1 MVNII
6 NKSIFQGIAGRRPT
20 EKPKYYILHNDAGS
34 MSPESYIDWLQSR
47 YDNDESDK
55 GFAHYYINRD
65 TISRVEDTYNGS
77 WSTANY
83 DGNMNSIGYE
93 VCQQFGT
100 TDAEFLANEN
110 MVLRQM
116 AEDMTYYE
124 DTPNYSNIKFHNEFS
139 STSCPARSLALH
151 GGTNNSLRDYVIA
164 KIKHYQSIGSTVQ
177 DMLED
182 TTITE
187 GWKKNSTGWWY
198 QYADGSY
205 PKNKWSKI
213 NDVWYYFDGS
223 GYMYANKWLKHTD
236 GSWYYLAD
244 NGAMVENG
252 WKKINSKWYYFL
264 KGGAMKTGWLKDN
277 DKWYYLDANNGDMKI
292 DHMVKGADGWYYLDK
307 DGVMVTGGTFTV
319 NNNGVVKLH
328 KGENND

>member
-1 MVNII
+1 MVKII
-6 NKSIFQGIAGRRPT
+6 NKSIFQGIAGKRPT
-20 EKPKYYILHNDAGS
+20 ENPKYYILHNDAGS
-34 MSPESYIDWLQSR
+34 MSPESYIGWLQSR

-55 GFAHYYINRD
+55 GFAHYYINRN
-65 TISRVEDTYNGS
+65 TIARVEDTYNGS

-100 TDAEFLANEN
+100 TDAEFLANED

-116 AEDMTYYE
+116 AEDMTYYGA
-124 DTPNYSNIKFHNEFS
+124 TPSYSNIKFHNEFS

-151 GGTNNSLRDYVIA
+151 GGTNDSLREYVIN
-164 KIKHYQSIGSTVQ
+164 KIKHYQSLGSTVQ

-182 TTITE
+182 TTVTE

-205 PKNKWSKI
+205 PKSKWVKI
-213 NDVWYYFDGS
+213 KDVWYYFDNR

-236 GSWYYLAD
+236 GSWYYLAN

-252 WKKINSKWYYFL
+252 WKEINNKRYYFL
-264 KGGAMKTGWLKDN
+264 KGGAMDTGWLKDN
-277 DKWYYLDANNGDMKI
+277 DKWYYLDADNGDMKT
-292 DHMVKGADGWYYLDK
+292 DHMVKGADGWYYLGK
-307 DGVMVTGGTFTV
+307 DGVLVTDGTVTLSPS
-319 NNNGVVKLH
+319 GVIKFQ
-328 KGENND
+328 KGETK

>member
-20 EKPKYYILHNDAGS
+20 ENPKYYIMHNDAGS
-34 MSPESYIDWLQSR
+34 MSPEKYIDWLQSR
-47 YDNDESDK
+47 YDNDEADK

-65 TISRVEDTYNGS
+65 TIARVEDTYNGS

-116 AEDMTYYE
+116 AEDMTYYG
-124 DTPNYSNIKFHNEFS
+124 DTPKYSNIKFHNEFS

-164 KIKHYQSIGSTVQ
+164 KIKHYQSMGSTVQ

-182 TTITE
+182 ATITE

-252 WKKINSKWYYFL
+252 WKKINSKWYYFI
-264 KGGAMKTGWLKDN
+264 KGGAMKTGWLKDD
-277 DKWYYLDANNGDMKI
+277 DKWYYLDADNGDMKT

-307 DGVMVTGGTFTV
+307 DGVMVTDGTFTV

>member
-65 TISRVEDTYNGS
+65 TIARVEDTYNGS

>member
-1 MVNII
+1 MVNVI

-20 EKPKYYILHNDAGS
+20 EKPKYYIMHNDAGS
-34 MSPESYIDWLQSR
+34 MSPESYIGWLQSR
-47 YDNDESDK
+47 YDNDEADK
-55 GFAHYYINRD
+55 GFAHYYINRT
-65 TISRVEDTYNGS
+65 TIARVEDTYNGS

-93 VCQQFGT
+93 VCQQFGS
-100 TDAEFLANEN
+100 TDAEFLANED
-110 MVLRQM
+110 MTLRQM
-116 AEDMTYYE
+116 AEDMKYYG

-164 KIKHYQSIGSTVQ
+164 KIKHYQSMGSTVQ

-182 TTITE
+182 ATITE

-205 PKNKWSKI
+205 PKSNWAKI
-213 NDVWYYFDGS
+213 KDVWYYFDDK
-223 GYMYANKWLKHTD
+223 GYMYENRWLKHTD
-236 GSWYYLAD
+236 GSWYYLSD
-244 NGAMVENG
+244 NGAMVEDG

-264 KGGAMKTGWLKDN
+264 KGGAMKTGWLKDD
-277 DKWYYLDANNGDMKI
+277 DKWYYLDADNGDMKT

-307 DGVMVTGGTFTV
+307 EGVMVTGGTFTV

-328 KGENND
+328 RGENND